1 MLPNQNELS
10 LLSILYEDES
20 IIVLD
25 KPAGL
30 FSIPDRFGKEIS
42 LKSLLQKKYPTI
54 YTVHRLDQWTSGL
67 IVFAKTAVAH
77 QSLSALFQGRSIEK
91 KYLGLVIGQP
101 AVSGSIDAPIMEHPG
116 KKGQMVIHAKGK
128 TALTSFEVL
137 KFYKRYAWVS
147 FQIHTGRTHQI
158 RIHAKHLG
166 HPIVADDLYGDG
178 SKLLLSSFKKKNFKL
193 SKTEEEERPLLGRQA
208 LHAQSL
214 KFELGEKQFVFEAPL
229 PKDLVATLK
238 QLDKWNS

>member
-1 MLPNQNELS
+1 MLSNPNEFS

-30 FSIPDRFGKEIS
+30 LSIPDRFGKEIS
-42 LKSLLQKKYPTI
+42 LKSLLEKRYTVI
-54 YTVHRLDQWTSGL
+54 YTLHRLDQWTSGL
-67 IVFAKTAVAH
+67 IVFAKTAIAH
-77 QSLSALFQGRSIEK
+77 QLLSLLFQSSAIEK
-91 KYLGLVIGQP
+91 KYLGLVMGLP
-101 AVSGSIDAPIMEHPG
+101 PVSGNIDAPIMEHPG

-128 TALTSFEVL
+128 TALTSYEVI
-137 KFYKRYAWVS
+137 KFYKSYAWVA

-158 RIHAKHLG
+158 RIHSKHLG

-178 SKLLLSSFKKKNFKL
+178 SKLFLSTFKKKNFKL
-193 SKTEEEERPLLGRQA
+193 NKTEGEEKPLLGRQA
-208 LHAQSL
+208 LHARSL
-214 KFELGEKQFVFEAPL
+214 KFTFKEKEFEFEAPL
-229 PKDLVATLK
+229 PRDLAAALK